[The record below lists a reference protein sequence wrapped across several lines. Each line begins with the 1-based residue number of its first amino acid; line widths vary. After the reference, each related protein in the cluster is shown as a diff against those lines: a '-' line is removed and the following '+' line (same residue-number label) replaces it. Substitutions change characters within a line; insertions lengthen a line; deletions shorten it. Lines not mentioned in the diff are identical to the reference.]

1 MIGQGCS
8 VALCGAACLQEQIA
22 RHEALPAALAAYT
35 VAQRPEGIAVA
46 ELNLL
51 SHIRYSSP
59 LGFFWQPLRKPVQHR
74 LFAILEDVSNPA
86 LSYADVA
93 RLHRPTIAAS
103 KVAWRFDR
111 LRYVPR

>member
-35 VAQRPEGIAVA
+35 AAQRPEGIAVA

-51 SHIRYSSP
+51 SHIRYSR
-59 LGFFWQPLRKPVQHR
+59 LGYFWQPLRKPVQHR

-93 RLHRPTIAAS
+93 RRHRPTIAAS